1 MERGEKSE
9 KILEYLRDGIRSG
22 TWDNSLLPKE
32 TELASQFG
40 VARGTVRHA
49 LEHLVSEG
57 VIERKK
63 RLGTMISRNYN
74 PAKLI
79 GAVLRYG
86 GHFHEDVY
94 AHLQRMT
101 AEAGLCIQAVD
112 VWGFEQPKLRK
123 HIRRGLTTLSSL
135 ETNYM
140 ILDGYI
146 YKAYPMIDKL
156 LKKNPVF
163 FDYID
168 YDIPENA
175 TGVFIDY
182 YEIGRIG
189 ASYLIEKG
197 CKRPLLIDCDGPDM
211 FRRFDPEDFSHHRS
225 KLIMDGF
232 ADVLKENGFDP
243 ALHIYISYSK
253 KKKLADAIYEIFS
266 HPKSQPDGIYTGN
279 DSSLNL
285 VLTIAKECGYIPKHY
300 IGCLNTDWCR
310 GLGGFT
316 FPSIIVS
323 PEECARAL
331 LEQVRTPVELRK
343 NVYIKPYLKSQ

>member
-32 TELASQFG
+32 TELAIQFG

-86 GHFHEDVY
+86 GHFHEEVY

-112 VWGFEQPKLRK
+112 VWGFDQPKLRK

-140 ILDGYI
+140 IHDGYI

-156 LKKNPVF
+156 LKK
-163 FDYID
+163 
-168 YDIPENA
+168 
-175 TGVFIDY
+175 
-182 YEIGRIG
+182 
-189 ASYLIEKG
+189 
-197 CKRPLLIDCDGPDM
+197 
-211 FRRFDPEDFSHHRS
+211 
-225 KLIMDGF
+225 
-232 ADVLKENGFDP
+232 
-243 ALHIYISYSK
+243 
-253 KKKLADAIYEIFS
+253 
-266 HPKSQPDGIYTGN
+266 
-279 DSSLNL
+279 
-285 VLTIAKECGYIPKHY
+285 
-300 IGCLNTDWCR
+300 
-310 GLGGFT
+310 
-316 FPSIIVS
+316 
-323 PEECARAL
+323 
-331 LEQVRTPVELRK
+331 
-343 NVYIKPYLKSQ
+343 